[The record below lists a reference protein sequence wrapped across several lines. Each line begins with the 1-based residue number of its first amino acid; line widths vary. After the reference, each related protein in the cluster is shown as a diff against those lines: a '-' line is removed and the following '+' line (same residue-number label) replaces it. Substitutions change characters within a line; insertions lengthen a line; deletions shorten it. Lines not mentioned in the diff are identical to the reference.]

1 MSDHISG
8 PRAIAD
14 PVTDITDVYAFPCLE
29 RPGHLVLIMNVFPYA
44 GPSAAFS
51 DAVIYRLRVR
61 SASIASDRPGFTVGG
76 DEFTFDC
83 TFDVPES
90 TGNGAPAVQ
99 RGRCTMPSGEV
110 VRFVVNDENGARG
123 GGLRVFAGQRSDPFF
138 LDGPMIEKTIA
149 TQQLAFKKVGSDRL
163 FGKNVLGLVL
173 EIDSASLL
181 KGGPMFAVV
190 GETLTSGKRPMRL
203 ERVGRPEMKNVT
215 LGAKMFDR
223 VNRNLEIR
231 ELYNNEDSFNL
242 SRTYIDAYRARFNAN
257 LAFYDNLDGK
267 TDWPLDEHGNHPL
280 TELLLADFLVVDMSK
295 PFRETSYFE
304 IEEAVLKGRAHATC
318 GGRWLNEDVIDFIL
332 TMYINAGVGP
342 RISDG
347 VDAPI
352 AWSGKLFPYM
362 APPNPPKVV
371 AQ

>member
-14 PVTDITDVYAFPCLE
+14 PVTDITDVFAFPCPD
-29 RPGHLVLIMNVFPYA
+29 RPQHLVLIMNVFPYA
-44 GPSAAFS
+44 GPSAVFS

-61 SASIASDRPGFTVGG
+61 SAAIAADRRGFTVGA
-76 DEFTFDC
+76 DEFIFDC
-83 TFDVPES
+83 TFDVPA
-90 TGNGAPAVQ
+90 TTDNGAPPVQ

-110 VRFVVNDENGARG
+110 VSFTVNDENGGSGRG
-123 GGLRVFAGQRSDPFF
+123 LHVFAGQRSDPFF
-138 LDGPMIEKTIA
+138 LDGPMIEKTLV
-149 TQQLAFKKVGSDRL
+149 TKQLAFKKVGSDRL
-163 FGKNVLGLVL
+163 YGKNVLGIVL
-173 EIDSASLL
+173 EIEWLTLL

-190 GETLTSGKRPMRL
+190 GETLTAGKRPMRL

-215 LGAKMFDR
+215 LSAKAFDP
-223 VNRNLEIR
+223 VNRDLEIR
-231 ELYNNEDSFNL
+231 ELYNNEDAFNL
-242 SRTYIDAYRARFNAN
+242 SKTYIGAFRARCNAN
-257 LAFYDNLDGK
+257 LVFYDGLDGK
-267 TDWPLDEHGNHPL
+267 TDWPLDQQGNHPL

-304 IEEAVLKGRAHATC
+304 IEEAMLKERAHATC

-332 TMYINAGVGP
+332 TMYINAGSGP

-352 AWSGKLFPYM
+352 TWSSKSFPYM

-371 AQ
+371 AS